1 MLIVDNSVHVWKN
14 LVVGMGPRN
23 RLSSNPDAPPG
34 EVDVGSEYEHTNFD
48 PVHAQIFCTL
58 GVSEDAKFD
67 ASLHISKDAVVRG
80 STHIF
85 RYLIVDGRDKPWV
98 GDDDFDDGSG
108 CKN

>member
-1 MLIVDNSVHVWKN
+1 MSRI

-23 RLSSNPDAPPG
+23 RSSSKPDAPPD
-34 EVDVGSEYEHTNFD
+34 EADVGSEYEHTNFD
-48 PVHAQIFCTL
+48 PVHAQIFGTL
-58 GVSEDAKFD
+58 GVSEVAKFD
-67 ASLHISKDAVVRG
+67 RSLDISKDVVVRG

-85 RYLIVDGRDKPWV
+85 RDLIVDGRDKPWV